1 MQQGANGRMV
11 SGTLSISAGKL
22 RFVGAEVSVELPM
35 DGLQLR
41 AGGHNDEQ
49 LFFEHAAQPGWIL
62 TTSDHAIL
70 APVTEFADS
79 ALRERIRAVTRR
91 KSSTASRLLIATAVV
106 LLVVVG
112 GIALLFSQKSRL
124 ARMAAGH
131 VPVSVEE
138 QFGDA
143 VFKSMQSGLK
153 VTTDPRWTAQME
165 AVATRL
171 IPAATNSGYN
181 FRFHVAESDELN
193 AFAIPGG
200 HMVVYTGLLKAV
212 KRPEELAG
220 VLAHEMAHVTQR
232 HSLRNMIEAL
242 GLSLIVQTIFGD
254 ASGLVALASEGSKTL
269 LRQKFSRDTEREADD
284 AGWELLISAK
294 IDPRGMIDFFR
305 TMQAELAKNA
315 STAATDSALSFLS
328 THPATAE
335 RIERLE
341 AKWKAL
347 PTKTTFTELP
357 ISKPTAPLEKPSAP

>member
-1 MQQGANGRMV
+1 MV
-11 SGTLSISAGKL
+11 SGALAVGAGKL
-22 RFVGAEVSVELPM
+22 RFDGAEVSVELPIG
-35 DGLQLR
+35 GLQLR

-62 TTSDHAIL
+62 TTSDHVIL
-70 APVTEFADS
+70 APLTEVADS
-79 ALRERIRAVTRR
+79 TLQERIRAVMRR
-91 KSSTASRLLIATAVV
+91 KSSTASRFLIATTVV
-106 LLVVVG
+106 LLIVVG

-143 VFKSMQSGLK
+143 VFKNMEPGLK
-153 VTTDPRWTAQME
+153 ITTDPRWTAQME
-165 AVATRL
+165 PVMARL
-171 IPAATNSGYN
+171 LAAATNSSYK
-181 FRFHVAESDELN
+181 FQFHVAESDELN

-254 ASGLVALASEGSKTL
+254 ASGLVALASEGSETL

-284 AGWELLISAK
+284 IGWDLLVLAN

-305 TMQAELAKNA
+305 TMQSELEKSAA
-315 STAATDSALSFLS
+315 TAAVDGGLSFLS
-328 THPATAE
+328 THPATSE

-347 PTKTTFTELP
+347 PAGKGFAALP
-357 ISKPTAPLEKPSAP
+357 VSPSPEALEKPATR

>member
-11 SGTLSISAGKL
+11 SGTLSISTGKL

-49 LFFEHAAQPGWIL
+49 LFFEHTAQPGWIL

-91 KSSTASRLLIATAVV
+91 KSSTASRFLIATAVV

-124 ARMAAGH
+124 ARMATGH

-143 VFKSMQSGLK
+143 VFKSMEPGLK
-153 VTTDPRWTAQME
+153 VTTDPRWTAKLE
-165 AVATRL
+165 SVVTRL

-254 ASGLVALASEGSKTL
+254 ASGLVALASEGSETL

-284 AGWELLISAK
+284 VGWELLVSAN

-305 TMQAELAKNA
+305 TMQSELEKSAA
-315 STAATDSALSFLS
+315 TAAADGGLSFLS
-328 THPATAE
+328 THPATSE

-341 AKWKAL
+341 GKWKAL
-347 PTKTTFTELP
+347 PTKTGFTALP
-357 ISKPTAPLEKPSAP
+357 PVPPSNALEMPSSP